1 LIFRTVESSIN
12 LAQRVLFE
20 DNHLLIIQKLP
31 SEIVQGDKT
40 GDQPLVELAKEY
52 IQVKYKKP
60 GAAFLGVVH
69 RIDRPVSGAV
79 IFARTSKA
87 LARMNAMFQN
97 KELKKTYWA
106 LVENAPKETAGTLI
120 HFLKKNE
127 GQNKSYSVE
136 EGIKNALRSVLHYKM
151 RSKLDNYA
159 VLEIELETGRHHQI
173 RAQLAAIGCPIKG
186 DVKYGARRPNADKS
200 ISLVARNISFKHPV
214 NGELISVSSPLPDEK
229 IWRDAESN
237 SAL

>member
-1 LIFRTVESSIN
+1 VESSIN

-159 VLEIELETGRHHQI
+159 VLE
-173 RAQLAAIGCPIKG
+173 
-186 DVKYGARRPNADKS
+186 
-200 ISLVARNISFKHPV
+200 
-214 NGELISVSSPLPDEK
+214 
-229 IWRDAESN
+229 
-237 SAL
+237 